1 MKKLIKNYTFNAAAK
16 TVTFSDYA
24 AIEHEGIL
32 LITNVVDGALLYN
45 FADPALGGTVAG
57 NVLTL
62 EFDTTAMSNTDGLM
76 VYYDD
81 ADVLPATIDSVET
94 LQSYIQEI
102 QNLAQQISFL
112 STVRGIA
119 SDLRVTL
126 LSGTLSTLST
136 VTTVTTVTTVSTV
149 TNLANIGGYSSTPMM
164 QNQQNQ
170 TAIQSNINNVIVS

>member
-62 EFDTTAMSNTDGLM
+62 EFDTTAMSDTDGLM

-81 ADVLPATIDSVET
+81 PDVLPATIDSVTDLRDYVEAVQD
-94 LQSYIQEI
+94 LLEQV
-102 QNLAQQISFL
+102 SFL
-112 STVRGIA
+112 SSVRGVA
-119 SDLRVTL
+119 ADLRVTL
-126 LSGTLSTLST
+126 LSGTLTTLST
-136 VTTVTTVTTVSTV
+136 VTTVTTVTTVSAL
-149 TNLANIGGYSSTPMM
+149 TNLVNIGGFSAPQVVPAIS
-164 QNQQNQ
+164 NQ
-170 TAIQSNINNVIVS
+170 AAVQSNINNVIVS

>member
-62 EFDTTAMSNTDGLM
+62 EFDTTAMSDTDGLM

-112 STVRGIA
+112 SSVRGIA

-126 LSGTLSTLST
+126 LSGTLSTLS
-136 VTTVTTVTTVSTV
+136 TVSTV

-170 TAIQSNINNVIVS
+170 TAVQSNINNVIVS

>member
-62 EFDTTAMSNTDGLM
+62 EFDTTAMSDTDGLM

-81 ADVLPATIDSVET
+81 SDILPATIESVET

-112 STVRGIA
+112 SSVRGIA

-136 VTTVTTVTTVSTV
+136 VTTVI
-149 TNLANIGGYSSTPMM
+149 NLANIGGYSSAPMM

-170 TAIQSNINNVIVS
+170 TAVQSNINNVIVS

>member
-16 TVTFSDYA
+16 TVTFSDYI
-24 AIEHEGIL
+24 AIDHEGIL

-62 EFDTTAMSNTDGLM
+62 ELDTTTMSDTDGLM

-81 ADVLPATIDSVET
+81 AEVLPATIDSVET
-94 LQSYIQEI
+94 LQSYVQEI

-112 STVRGIA
+112 SSVRGIA

-136 VTTVTTVTTVSTV
+136 VTTVTTVTTVS
-149 TNLANIGGYSSTPMM
+149 NIANITSIGGLSTVPML
-164 QNQQNQ
+164 QNMQNQ
-170 TAIQSNINNVIVS
+170 TAVQSNINNVIVS

>member
-24 AIEHEGIL
+24 VIEHEGIL

-126 LSGTLSTLST
+126 LSGTL
-136 VTTVTTVTTVSTV
+136 TTVSTIH
-149 TNLANIGGYSSTPMM
+149 NLANIGGYSSTPMM

-170 TAIQSNINNVIVS
+170 TAIQSNINNVIIS